1 MCGSWNVASAS
12 VRGFWPQ
19 IRIPIPY
26 SPHML
31 PTAAVCPIHLSLESL
46 VTEEQLTAAAAEH
59 GHVVT
64 QIEHVRQHYTIASAH
79 CAQWVSLPSDELKLM
94 ISVCP
99 HPRIF
104 GGKPSASVRGSQE
117 FLRICVCTP
126 LPQTAVAV
134 GAVRRVARRHFKGHR
149 ERPIWHEIEAVAAV
163 SLEYFRR
170 QMTVKIIIA

>member
-31 PTAAVCPIHLSLESL
+31 PTAAVCPIHLSLESW

-79 CAQWVSLPSDELKLM
+79 CVSLPSDELKLM
-94 ISVCP
+94 ISVSP
-99 HPRIF
+99 RPRIF
-104 GGKPSASVRGSQE
+104 GGEPSASVRGSQE
-117 FLRICVCTP
+117 FLRICVCRRTR
-126 LPQTAVAV
+126 LPSAHCNKVHLNYA
-134 GAVRRVARRHFKGHR
+134 
-149 ERPIWHEIEAVAAV
+149 EC
-163 SLEYFRR
+163 
-170 QMTVKIIIA
+170 IA